1 LADPTPVATVVTSVP
16 TPRDIARGEKFTREA
31 FVHAGETTED
41 ALGPASAR
49 RRALDAALV
58 ELDAGAKVPSPEWR
72 RRYSLMLGLERVLS
86 DDEPKLADGT
96 SLNPHQVDALSG
108 TLAALLAEAQRNGGA
123 PPESAAP
130 VLAVDDEDEDYADDP
145 LPEAVAEEDELD
157 DDEDDDDEPVD
168 MTPLD
173 IEIDIGDDEDDDE
186 SEEEPE
192 EDGAEMA
199 LDEDQLDEAPDDPNA
214 HKRFWFEHATGAGKT
229 VAAMGFVDASRTGG
243 VLILTHRRNL
253 VDQFHGELKDRGYA
267 KRITPA
273 LLRGK
278 DNANGP
284 VTVETYQW
292 FVRNA
297 GKISEAYSI
306 VICDEAH
313 TALGEKTSASIRAWT
328 GPIFIG
334 MTATGAL
341 IARHV
346 TDLFPTQ
353 TSRFDLAQ
361 AARRGVISPLRCV
374 RIPPGVGVKTIAKVP
389 LRRGEVDVEFDQEML
404 AELLDQG
411 PFNFA
416 AADLYKTR
424 FNGVPGVIYAAGVK
438 HAYNLAEAF
447 REQGVKAMAVSGE
460 TRKRDLAEIL
470 ARYERG
476 DIDVLVNAQLLA
488 EGWNSPRATVCMHLA
503 PTASKR
509 IYQQRVGRVTRRNP
523 GKEAGIVV
531 DFVAPE
537 TKNDD
542 AVVTLHSLLD
552 RDVYRGGAIVVGPVR
567 RGRGRRLRVERRV
580 LPVTSDE
587 DRRIE
592 VFERELWRI
601 AVEHLP
607 YGEQIQWAALAG
619 ARVAP
624 SGWRRARAMLHFDRE
639 GAIKRA
645 FLLTAVQRNNNPQ
658 LRVRALQEIAASR
671 DGEAFDSA
679 IDEIGTWTR
688 EERREGTKVMLL
700 ALAEKRIGRRDQANA
715 WIWRLAS
722 YTRDVHEEYAVQR
735 WPETKRLLGLLVNSS
750 GAAHARNARRLVHA
764 ARKQDRRLSAAL
776 LAAAVAHSPEG
787 EEILRGARTRLAR
800 KPSALSRELLRNF
813 PKSRGRRGSRRRRKK
828 GAGDLGEGTL
838 VSQVAGGGGV
848 GGGATIDDGEGQ
860 ADGQQQQRSGSRR
873 SRSRNGRA
881 ARASAAA
888 AAAAAA
894 AAGADDGAAASEQ
907 VSPVEPQSNGRGGSE
922 DGGAAPE
929 RGSRRSR
936 SRSRRSAPATPTEE
950 AHAVEAIAGAAAA
963 LAAARGPKERPSSE
977 DDLAQGSRTR
987 SRRSR
992 GRAGTDGGASEPVV
1006 AQNPVA
1012 AAAAPAGGT
1021 APGAETAPAAETAPF
1036 AATAPAA
1043 QTAPSAETA
1052 PSAGPAPAAE
1062 PAGTESASKPRRAV
1076 SRRAAV
1082 KPAPEERAQDEA
1094 AVKPAAEDESPTAP
1108 TARRVRSRRVVPDA
1122 QPEADG
1128 TPKPT
1133 ALRRA
1138 KAAAAEDA
1146 PSDSGRVRRAKAAGT
1161 TDTPAETTPRA
1172 SAATDEALPTA
1183 AKPKRRT
1190 KAGNAGDAAAKP
1202 TRRTKATAAKALPA
1216 DATPARRTPAA
1227 AEDAAADAT
1236 PTPRLSAA
1244 ADESP
1249 TSAAKP
1255 ARATKV
1261 TAAADTKPARR
1272 TKTTA
1277 TTETPADA
1285 KPARGTKT
1293 TATTDTPADAKPTR
1307 RTKTTATTDTTAD
1320 AKPTRRTKTT
1330 ATTDAK
1336 PARRGKAA
1344 TIDASADAK
1353 PARRTTATTDT
1364 PADAKSHSQA
1374 ATVDAPAAIKPVRRA
1389 KAAADEAA
1397 TPRPK
1402 RRTPVKRAAATP
1414 DAGDAAD
1421 TPATGDDVES
1431 AA

>member
-1 LADPTPVATVVTSVP
+1 
-16 TPRDIARGEKFTREA
+16 
-31 FVHAGETTED
+31 
-41 ALGPASAR
+41 
-49 RRALDAALV
+49 
-58 ELDAGAKVPSPEWR
+58 
-72 RRYSLMLGLERVLS
+72 
-86 DDEPKLADGT
+86 
-96 SLNPHQVDALSG
+96 
-108 TLAALLAEAQRNGGA
+108 
-123 PPESAAP
+123 
-130 VLAVDDEDEDYADDP
+130 
-145 LPEAVAEEDELD
+145 
-157 DDEDDDDEPVD
+157 
-168 MTPLD
+168 
-173 IEIDIGDDEDDDE
+173 
-186 SEEEPE
+186 
-192 EDGAEMA
+192 
-199 LDEDQLDEAPDDPNA
+199 
-214 HKRFWFEHATGAGKT
+214 
-229 VAAMGFVDASRTGG
+229 
-243 VLILTHRRNL
+243 LILTHRRNL
-253 VDQFHGELKDRGYA
+253 VDQFHGELKQRGYA

-273 LLRGK
+273 LLQGT

-297 GKISEAYSI
+297 GRISEAYSI

-313 TALGEKTSASIRAWT
+313 TALGEKTSAAIRAWT

-531 DFVAPE
+531 DFVAPD

-542 AVVTLHSLLD
+542 PVVTLHSLLD

-587 DRRIE
+587 ERRIE

-645 FLLTAVQRNNNPQ
+645 FLLTAVQRNKNPQ

-679 IDEIGTWTR
+679 IDEIGGWTR

-776 LAAAVAHSPEG
+776 LAAALAHTPEG

-828 GAGDLGEGTL
+828 G
-838 VSQVAGGGGV
+838 
-848 GGGATIDDGEGQ
+848 GAEEGQ
-860 ADGQQQQRSGSRR
+860 AVAQISGEASTFEGTIDADRDATPARSGSRR

-881 ARASAAA
+881 ARA
-888 AAAAAA
+888 
-894 AAGADDGAAASEQ
+894 AAGGEGGGGGDAQREQ
-907 VSPVEPQSNGRGGSE
+907 SS
-922 DGGAAPE
+922 
-929 RGSRRSR
+929 GSRRSR
-936 SRSRRSAPATPTEE
+936 SRNGRGGKGAEVAGTAEVADAEVAGTAQVAGAEVAGAAQVAGTAQVAGAEVAGAAQVAGAAEVAGAAAELEAATRPGSAPSAADE
-950 AHAVEAIAGAAAA
+950 ARAVEAITGAAAA
-963 LAAARGPKERPSSE
+963 LAAVRGPKERSRY
-977 DDLAQGSRTR
+977 DDAPKPKPRASRAAKPAPAAAPTPDAGEETPEPKPR
-987 SRRSR
+987 ARR
-992 GRAGTDGGASEPVV
+992 APAKT
-1006 AQNPVA
+1006 A
-1012 AAAAPAGGT
+1012 AAAAEGVTAEQGTVEDRPRPKPRARRASAKAPAGARPAAGAQEAGEDVPKSKPRARRTTTKAAT
-1021 APGAETAPAAETAPF
+1021 ADAPAAAAGQDAGEQVPKPKPRARRTTTKAAP
-1036 AATAPAA
+1036 ADAPAA
-1043 QTAPSAETA
+1043 R
-1052 PSAGPAPAAE
+1052 
-1062 PAGTESASKPRRAV
+1062 KP
-1076 SRRAAV
+1076 
-1082 KPAPEERAQDEA
+1082 
-1094 AVKPAAEDESPTAP
+1094 
-1108 TARRVRSRRVVPDA
+1108 
-1122 QPEADG
+1122 
-1128 TPKPT
+1128 
-1133 ALRRA
+1133 RA
-1138 KAAAAEDA
+1138 KAAAA
-1146 PSDSGRVRRAKAAGT
+1146 
-1161 TDTPAETTPRA
+1161 PAEV
-1172 SAATDEALPTA
+1172 
-1183 AKPKRRT
+1183 KPKRR
-1190 KAGNAGDAAAKP
+1190 
-1202 TRRTKATAAKALPA
+1202 
-1216 DATPARRTPAA
+1216 
-1227 AEDAAADAT
+1227 
-1236 PTPRLSAA
+1236 
-1244 ADESP
+1244 
-1249 TSAAKP
+1249 
-1255 ARATKV
+1255 RAT
-1261 TAAADTKPARR
+1261 
-1272 TKTTA
+1272 
-1277 TTETPADA
+1277 
-1285 KPARGTKT
+1285 
-1293 TATTDTPADAKPTR
+1293 
-1307 RTKTTATTDTTAD
+1307 
-1320 AKPTRRTKTT
+1320 
-1330 ATTDAK
+1330 
-1336 PARRGKAA
+1336 
-1344 TIDASADAK
+1344 
-1353 PARRTTATTDT
+1353 
-1364 PADAKSHSQA
+1364 
-1374 ATVDAPAAIKPVRRA
+1374 A
-1389 KAAADEAA
+1389 KAASDAPSE
-1397 TPRPK
+1397 
-1402 RRTPVKRAAATP
+1402 P
-1414 DAGDAAD
+1414 DSVGD
-1421 TPATGDDVES
+1421 
-1431 AA
+1431 